1 MVELEKIKQSTLYLS
16 TKMVGLYFTKY
27 LKLVYYLDFISV
39 LETGKPVTNDTY
51 YRLPLGPVPTFIKD
65 QMNLLRIAGQT
76 QEKELFSSD
85 DDNLFRSI
93 FEGIIDFKPDN
104 SGFVISPA
112 KGLVV
117 SDDCLSDYEKKLL
130 EDIIKQFDKMTAKD
144 IVAQTHQEAP
154 YLRTSPN
161 NVIDYKLAFYLNREL
176 ILPGR
181 TYPLNVE
188 VSQMEYSERM

>member
-93 FEGIIDFKPDN
+93 SEGIIDFKPDN

-117 SDDCLSDYEKKLL
+117 S
-130 EDIIKQFDKMTAKD
+130 
-144 IVAQTHQEAP
+144 
-154 YLRTSPN
+154 
-161 NVIDYKLAFYLNREL
+161 
-176 ILPGR
+176 
-181 TYPLNVE
+181 
-188 VSQMEYSERM
+188 